1 MESTL
6 FASTSSTSA
15 QSLTILRSN
24 HNLINSQT
32 LNLTILVSIVPQPQP
47 QPRPQP
53 WFCPQ
58 PAVQQVHEAV
68 GPGVY
73 KIPKK

>member
-15 QSLTILRSN
+15 QSLTILRSY

-32 LNLTILVSIVPQPQP
+32 LNLTILVSIVPQLQP
-47 QPRPQP
+47 QLRPQF
-53 WFCPQ
+53 WPQ

-73 KIPKK
+73 KIPRK

>member
-47 QPRPQP
+47 LPRPQP
-53 WFCPQ
+53 RFCPQ

>member
-47 QPRPQP
+47 QPQPQP
-53 WFCPQ
+53 RFWPQ